1 MGAQYEPR
9 TDQAR
14 IWYTC
19 AMKSFVWI
27 PVACLAG
34 LIIGAWGPREELRD
48 FKNNMQKQA
57 MREGKWSA
65 SRSVVAN
72 GFQSFTRLAN
82 IQEETHRP
90 HKRRSDAKPLF
101 ASATNKPP
109 TKVASTNHA
118 PAAASAET
126 PTNQPPAKEER
137 PSPKDLRARI
147 EEAQELWSAR
157 VELARAK
164 WKAKLGLDDA
174 AAEKFNA
181 ALDGMNE
188 QLYDTML
195 TMSTLLAQQDKM
207 TPELGLRMMGD
218 ATTIMAETYE
228 KIGACV
234 PADKRAVVSEMQV
247 FDFIDPGVAEPL
259 ISVQD
264 KLEGFQMQP
273 GGRNR

>member
-1 MGAQYEPR
+1 
-9 TDQAR
+9 
-14 IWYTC
+14 
-19 AMKSFVWI
+19 MKSFIWI

-57 MREGKWSA
+57 MKDGKWSA

-147 EEAQELWSAR
+147 EEAPSGRRSWGWTTRRRRS
-157 VELARAK
+157 
-164 WKAKLGLDDA
+164 
-174 AAEKFNA
+174 
-181 ALDGMNE
+181 
-188 QLYDTML
+188 
-195 TMSTLLAQQDKM
+195 STRRWTA
-207 TPELGLRMMGD
+207 
-218 ATTIMAETYE
+218 
-228 KIGACV
+228 
-234 PADKRAVVSEMQV
+234 
-247 FDFIDPGVAEPL
+247 
-259 ISVQD
+259 
-264 KLEGFQMQP
+264 
-273 GGRNR
+273 